1 MNKLLILI
9 FFLINCAYGF
19 CQWEPVFHREGSPS
33 FKELFFFNQD
43 TGFIITYNSL
53 INTYDGGNNWEE
65 QFMDNVYFQFADVVS
80 DSSAVIC
87 CNYEF
92 DSLFVTTN
100 RGVTWIKYPTNLE
113 SFIPISDIDYI
124 NLHKSLA
131 IFQSGSLIYS
141 IQGDF
146 PYGYIYSYSLMEA
159 TGIVNVITMINE
171 DTGYVCGELIG
182 WDNIG
187 TVYKTTDGGYSW
199 FSNNDMFGPTYFMQF
214 TDVNTGFGWGYDG
227 FCSTT
232 NGGLNWSFYDINI
245 GIEYKYRSEGQ
256 LFFLDNLSG
265 YTLVHDVKIDSSHI
279 TSLVKTNDG
288 GLNWY
293 RTDFILSDFDFGYQD
308 LYCFNDDTCFILTTN
323 TIYKSENASAPD
335 LTINILNETRELF
348 HLSPNPATTIL
359 HLQLALKENN
369 YTIQTFNL
377 VGELMPVNFQ
387 NNQADISHLPPGIYF
402 TEVITEQGRAVQKWV
417 KM

>member
-9 FFLINCAYGF
+9 FFLLNCSYGF

-53 INTYDGGNNWEE
+53 IITYDGGNNWEE

-124 NLHKSLA
+124 SLHKSVA
-131 IFQSGSLIYS
+131 ITDDAPIYVFHGNYPFGTLS
-141 IQGDF
+141 SFSMI
-146 PYGYIYSYSLMEA
+146 EA
-159 TGIVNVITMINE
+159 TGMTSVITMVNE
-171 DTGYVCGELIG
+171 DTGYVCGEIIG

-187 TVYKTTDGGYSW
+187 TVYKTTNGGYSW
-199 FSNNDMFGPTYFMQF
+199 FSNDDMYGPTYFMQF
-214 TDVNTGFGWGYDG
+214 TDPNTGFGWGYDG

-232 NGGLNWSFYDINI
+232 NGGLNWSFHEINI
-245 GIEYKYRSEGQ
+245 GIDYKYRYEGIQ
-256 LFFLDNLSG
+256 YFINNLSG
-265 YTLVHDVKIDSSHI
+265 FLFVSDILFDDSSLR
-279 TSLVKTNDG
+279 SLAKTNDG

-293 RTDFILSDFDFGYQD
+293 RTDFSLSDIDFGYRD
-308 LYCFNDDTCFILTTN
+308 IYCLDDDTCFILTTN
-323 TIYKSENASAPD
+323 TIYKSVNASAPD
-335 LTINILNETRELF
+335 LTINILNENLISLHLF
-348 HLSPNPATTIL
+348 PNPATSIL
-359 HLQLALKENN
+359 NLQLSLKENT

-377 VGELMPVNFQ
+377 VGELMPVNFK
-387 NNQADISHLPPGIYF
+387 NNEADISHLPPGIYF